1 MNRCIEPIFE
11 REEEMYMVDY
21 LLCRFRNDA
30 SHDHQA
36 NFSSLLDYV
45 CWEGEEEDSPRLLAN
60 HFKPIYTDSP
70 KCLAYPVITI
80 HSHPALIFFP
90 YVLMHAITVH
100 EQEMNPA
107 SFSDHVLLLLLI
119 RVIDA

>member
-60 HFKPIYTDSP
+60 KSLQTYLYRFSKMP
-70 KCLAYPVITI
+70 CLSCNNNSFT
-80 HSHPALIFFP
+80 SRSDL
-90 YVLMHAITVH
+90 LSLCTHACHNCT
-100 EQEMNPA
+100 
-107 SFSDHVLLLLLI
+107 
-119 RVIDA
+119 